1 LIDRAAR
8 LAVEPGRVRPA
19 REIIMT
25 LRFVSA
31 AVFSMALALPAIAHA
46 DDVATV
52 PIAGTRL
59 DISAQGEVTRDPD
72 IATLS
77 AGVVTQASTAASAMS
92 DNAKRMAASVAALRR
107 AGVADKDIRTA
118 SLSLQPQYRYA
129 DNQPPAVTGYQASN
143 QLTVTFRD
151 IKQAGPIL
159 DALVAQGVNQ
169 ISGPDFALEHPDQAL
184 DEARAQAMQK
194 ARAKAEIYARA
205 AGLSVKRI
213 VAIGEGGGYSPQPP
227 RPMAMMAARMKE
239 STDLQ
244 PGEEKIGVT
253 VNVTFELQ

>member
-1 LIDRAAR
+1 MKYR
-8 LAVEPGRVRPA
+8 LLSV
-19 REIIMT
+19 
-25 LRFVSA
+25 A
-31 AVFSMALALPAIAHA
+31 AVTLALPTAALA
-46 DDVATV
+46 DDIATV

-59 DISAQGEVTRDPD
+59 DVSAEGAVTRAPD

-77 AGVVTQASTAASAMS
+77 AGVVTQSATAAAAMAE
-92 DNAKRMAASVAALRR
+92 NAKKMAAAISALKR
-107 AGVADKDIRTA
+107 AGVADKDIRTS

-169 ISGPDFALEHPDQAL
+169 ISGPDFALEHPDAAM
-184 DEARAQAMQK
+184 DEARMQAMQK
-194 ARAKAEIYARA
+194 ARAKADLYAKA
-205 AGLSVKRI
+205 AGMTVKRI

-227 RPMAMMAARMKE
+227 RPMVMMAARMKE

>member
-1 LIDRAAR
+1 MKYR
-8 LAVEPGRVRPA
+8 LLSV
-19 REIIMT
+19 
-25 LRFVSA
+25 A
-31 AVFSMALALPAIAHA
+31 AVTLALPTAALA
-46 DDVATV
+46 DDIATV

-59 DISAQGEVTRDPD
+59 DVSAEGDVTRAPD

-77 AGVVTQASTAASAMS
+77 AGVVTQSATAAAAMAE
-92 DNAKRMAASVAALRR
+92 NAKKIAAAVSALKR
-107 AGVADKDIRTA
+107 AGVADKDIRTS

-169 ISGPDFALEHPDQAL
+169 ISGPDFALEHPDAAM
-184 DEARAQAMQK
+184 DEARMQAMQK
-194 ARAKAEIYARA
+194 ARAKADLYAKA
-205 AGLSVKRI
+205 AGMTVKRI

-227 RPMAMMAARMKE
+227 RPMVMMAARMKE

-253 VNVTFELQ
+253 INVTFELQ

>member
-1 LIDRAAR
+1 MKYR
-8 LAVEPGRVRPA
+8 LLSV
-19 REIIMT
+19 
-25 LRFVSA
+25 A
-31 AVFSMALALPAIAHA
+31 AVTLALPTAALA
-46 DDVATV
+46 DDIATV

-59 DISAQGEVTRDPD
+59 DVSAEGAVTRAPD

-77 AGVVTQASTAASAMS
+77 AGVVTQSATAAVAMAE
-92 DNAKRMAASVAALRR
+92 NAKKMAAAISALKR
-107 AGVADKDIRTA
+107 AGVADKDIRTS

-169 ISGPDFALEHPDQAL
+169 ISGPDFALEHPDAAM
-184 DEARAQAMQK
+184 DEARMQAMQK
-194 ARAKAEIYARA
+194 ARAKADLYARA
-205 AGLSVKRI
+205 AGMTVKRI

-227 RPMAMMAARMKE
+227 RPMVMMAARMKE

>member
-1 LIDRAAR
+1 LAAD
-8 LAVEPGRVRPA
+8 
-19 REIIMT
+19 I
-25 LRFVSA
+25 
-31 AVFSMALALPAIAHA
+31 
-46 DDVATV
+46 ATV

-59 DISAQGEVTRDPD
+59 DVSAEGDVTRAPD

-77 AGVVTQASTAASAMS
+77 AGVVTQSSTAAAAMAE
-92 DNAKRMAASVAALRR
+92 NAKKMVAAVSALKR
-107 AGVADKDIRTA
+107 AGVADKDIRTS

-159 DALVAQGVNQ
+159 DALVTQGVNQ
-169 ISGPDFALEHPDQAL
+169 ISGPDFALEHPDAAM
-184 DEARAQAMQK
+184 DEARMQAMQK
-194 ARAKAEIYARA
+194 ARAKADLYARA
-205 AGLSVKRI
+205 AGMTVKRI

-227 RPMAMMAARMKE
+227 RPMVMMAARMKE

>member
-1 LIDRAAR
+1 MKYR
-8 LAVEPGRVRPA
+8 LLSV
-19 REIIMT
+19 
-25 LRFVSA
+25 A
-31 AVFSMALALPAIAHA
+31 AVTLALPTAALA
-46 DDVATV
+46 DDIATV

-59 DISAQGEVTRDPD
+59 DVSAEGDVTRAPD

-77 AGVVTQASTAASAMS
+77 AGVVTQSATAAAAMAE
-92 DNAKRMAASVAALRR
+92 NAKKIAAAVSALKR
-107 AGVADKDIRTA
+107 AGVADKDIRTS

-169 ISGPDFALEHPDQAL
+169 ISGPDFALEHPDAAM
-184 DEARAQAMQK
+184 DEARMQAMQK
-194 ARAKAEIYARA
+194 ARAKADLYARA
-205 AGLSVKRI
+205 AGMTVKRI

-227 RPMAMMAARMKE
+227 RPMVMMAARMKE

>member
-1 LIDRAAR
+1 MNTRIR
-8 LAVEPGRVRPA
+8 
-19 REIIMT
+19 
-25 LRFVSA
+25 SA
-31 AVFSMALALPAIAHA
+31 AVLSALAMGLAVPAAALA

-59 DISAQGEVTRDPD
+59 DISAEGEVTRAPD

-77 AGVVTQASTAASAMS
+77 AGVVTQAATAASAMA
-92 DNAKRMAASVAALRR
+92 DNAKTMAATVAALKR

-129 DNQPPAVTGYQASN
+129 DNQPAVVTGYQASN

-159 DALVAQGVNQ
+159 DTLVAQGVNQ
-169 ISGPDFALEHPDQAL
+169 ISGPDFALEHPDAAM
-184 DEARAQAMQK
+184 DEARIAAMRK
-194 ARAKAEIYARA
+194 ARAKADLYARA
-205 AGLSVKRI
+205 SGMTVKRI
-213 VAIGEGGGYSPQPP
+213 VAINEGGGYSPQPP
-227 RPMAMMAARMKE
+227 RPVFMMARAAPKVAE
-239 STDLQ
+239 SDLQ

>member
-1 LIDRAAR
+1 MKFRFWSVAA
-8 LAVEPGRVRPA
+8 L
-19 REIIMT
+19 M
-25 LRFVSA
+25 
-31 AVFSMALALPAIAHA
+31 LALPTAALA
-46 DDVATV
+46 DDIATV

-59 DISAQGEVTRDPD
+59 DVSAEGAVTRAPD

-77 AGVVTQASTAASAMS
+77 AGVMTQSATAAAAMAE
-92 DNAKRMAASVAALRR
+92 NAKKMAATVSALKR
-107 AGVADKDIRTA
+107 AGVADRDIRTS

-129 DNQPPAVTGYQASN
+129 DNQPPVVTGYQASN

-169 ISGPDFALEHPDQAL
+169 ISGPDFALEHPDAAM
-184 DEARAQAMQK
+184 DEARIEAMQK
-194 ARAKAEIYARA
+194 ARAKADLYAKA
-205 AGLSVKRI
+205 AGMRVKRI
-213 VAIGEGGGYSPQPP
+213 VAIGEGGGYSPPPP
-227 RPMAMMAARMKE
+227 RPMVMMAARMKE

>member
-1 LIDRAAR
+1 MR
-8 LAVEPGRVRPA
+8 
-19 REIIMT
+19 
-25 LRFVSA
+25 LRFLSTAVLVAGTALSGA
-31 AVFSMALALPAIAHA
+31 AWA
-46 DDVATV
+46 DTPATV

-59 DISAQGEVTRDPD
+59 EISADGMVTRPPD

-77 AGVVTQASTAASAMS
+77 AGVVTQSSSAASAMA
-92 DNAKRMAASVAALRR
+92 DNAKRMAAAIAALRH

-143 QLTVTFRD
+143 QLTITFHD
-151 IKQAGPIL
+151 IARTGPIL

-169 ISGPDFALEHPDQAL
+169 ISGPDFALEHPDAAL
-184 DEARAQAMQK
+184 DEARGQAMQK
-194 ARAKAEIYARA
+194 ARARAEIYAKA
-205 AGLSVKRI
+205 AGLGVKRI
-213 VAIGEGGGYSPQPP
+213 VAISEAGGYSPPQAP
-227 RPMAMMAARMKE
+227 RVFMMAREKA

-253 VNVTFELQ
+253 LQVTFELQ